1 MRVFVNRNI
10 HNRPF
15 CCMMES
21 MIPIG
26 KVLRGLRNQTGLS
39 LRRLGKEIGISF
51 NTLNAYERNAIHPTL
66 ETSYKMARYF
76 DVPIEYFIF
85 GDKATQAFRDAE
97 LLALFH
103 EADALGKEDR
113 SVIKSYIRKYLGTR
127 KQLEDLFEEAQE
139 RPKVAVEKN
148 PIKKRKKNLKKA

>member
-1 MRVFVNRNI
+1 
-10 HNRPF
+10 
-15 CCMMES
+15 

-26 KVLRGLRNQTGLS
+26 TILKKLRTEKGLS
-39 LRRLGKEIGISF
+39 IRRLGKEIGISF
-51 NTLNAYERNAIHPTL
+51 NTINAYERNAIHPTL
-66 ETSYKMARYF
+66 ESSYKMARYF

-127 KQLEDLFEEAQE
+127 KQLEELTEEAQE
-139 RPKVAVEKN
+139 RPKVPVEKN

>member
-1 MRVFVNRNI
+1 
-10 HNRPF
+10 
-15 CCMMES
+15 

-26 KVLRGLRNQTGLS
+26 AILKKLRTEKGLS
-39 LRRLGKEIGISF
+39 IRRLGKEIGISF
-51 NTLNAYERNAIHPTL
+51 NTINAYERNAIHPTL
-66 ETSYKMARYF
+66 ESSYKMARYF

-85 GDKATQAFRDAE
+85 GDKATQTFRDAE

-103 EADALGKEDR
+103 EADALGKQDR
-113 SVIKSYIRKYLGTR
+113 SVIKSYIRKYLSTR